1 MPRLPQLTARELV
14 RFLKSQGFV
23 EDRQTGSHLTH
34 EGRQV
39 AVTIPVHT
47 GTDIARGLASR
58 ILKDAGFSVE
68 DYLRLR

>member
-14 RFLKSQGFV
+14 RFLSPRAFV
-23 EDRQTGSHLTH
+23 EDRRTGSHLTLWH
-34 EGRQV
+34 DGRQV

-47 GTDIARGLASR
+47 DVARGLASR
-58 ILKDAGFSVE
+58 ILKDTGFPVE